1 MTRLSQRLFRIM
13 ESQARIDAALRAA
26 ESRPAAAGRI
36 AQLRMMKLRAAALLR
51 DALMRRRT
59 LTA

>member
-13 ESQARIDAALRAA
+13 ESQARIDDALRAA
-26 ESRPAAAGRI
+26 ESRPAAAARI

-59 LTA
+59 VTA

>member
-13 ESQARIDAALRAA
+13 ESQARIDDALRAA
-26 ESRPAAAGRI
+26 ESHRAAAARI
-36 AQLRMMKLRAAALLR
+36 AQLRMMKLRAAALLL
-51 DALMRRRT
+51 DALMRRGT

>member
-26 ESRPAAAGRI
+26 ESRPAAAARI

-59 LTA
+59 VTA

>member
-1 MTRLSQRLFRIM
+1 MTRLRHRLFRIM
-13 ESQARIDAALRAA
+13 ESQARIDDALRAA
-26 ESRPAAAGRI
+26 ESRPAAAARI